1 VKEGKIQNRSCQIGL
16 DKMFWVLAHSK
27 TLPPE
32 ICDIFANVVKGLH
45 QITPYQS
52 VTKEEAHILY
62 KSLKRAVSI

>member
-1 VKEGKIQNRSCQIGL
+1 
-16 DKMFWVLAHSK
+16 MFWVLAHSK